1 MNILAWVVVGLLAS
15 QLARKIVPGPEG
27 GGLVATLLLGI
38 LGAILGGW
46 IATWLGLASPYGVN
60 FWSVFISAVGAVVAL
75 LVWNAG
81 MRRRVA

>member
-1 MNILAWVVVGLLAS
+1 MNILAWIVVGLLAS

-46 IATWLGLASPYGVN
+46 IAMWLGLASPYGVN

-75 LVWNAG
+75 LVWNAV
-81 MRRRVA
+81 MRRRVV

>member
-75 LVWNAG
+75 LVWNAV